1 MCVSVCGHL
10 FWKLVLETGF
20 EKRFW
25 KPVLETS
32 FGNQFWKKRGGD
44 GQSGNLLLTQSSL
57 KNQFRK
63 LVLETGF
70 GKLIWKLVRNQL

>member
-1 MCVSVCGHL
+1 MYLYVVTCFGNW
-10 FWKLVLETGF
+10 FWKRVLKNG
-20 EKRFW
+20 
-25 KPVLETS
+25 
-32 FGNQFWKKRGGD
+32 FGNQFWKKGGD